1 MRSAHVAVLG
11 DMLHD
16 AWPVRPTAPREIRH
30 VRADAS
36 VKFAQAVLPHLDA
49 AYNLARWLIR
59 DPVAAEDIVQD
70 ACVRAL
76 QYFDS
81 FRGDDGRAWL
91 LQIVRN
97 TAYVRLKA
105 QRAGG
110 EVPLGGNN
118 ADGEGFGMDVPDP
131 GPGPEAAFAQRQ
143 GLALL
148 DTALAALPV
157 ELRECLVL
165 CELEQLSYKDIAGI
179 TGVPIGTVMSRLW
192 RARRMLKRPQAA
204 GES

>member
-1 MRSAHVAVLG
+1 M
-11 DMLHD
+11 
-16 AWPVRPTAPREIRH
+16 TFE
-30 VRADAS
+30 
-36 VKFAQAVLPHLDA
+36 QAVLPHLDA

-97 TAYVRLKA
+97 IAYVRLKA
-105 QRAGG
+105 SRPGG
-110 EVPLGGNN
+110 EVSLGG
-118 ADGEGFGMDVPDP
+118 DSSTEYGFGMDVPDP
-131 GPGPEAAFAQRQ
+131 GPGPEAAYAQRQ
-143 GLALL
+143 DLALL
-148 DTALAALPV
+148 DAALAALPV

-165 CELEQLSYKDIAGI
+165 CELEQLSYKDIAHI
-179 TGVPIGTVMSRLW
+179 TDVPIGTVMSRLW

-204 GES
+204 GENS